1 MAPGIRLPN
10 MLEKREDRSIPCTI
24 GSFSSLLDVAVA
36 VAVVGDIVCD
46 NVVVGGGGK

>member
-24 GSFSSLLDVAVA
+24 GSFSSLLDVVA